1 MLAKRIIPCLD
12 VNQGRVVKG
21 QQFKSLKDVADPATL
36 ALRYSL
42 EGADELVFYD
52 ITASADQRKISHA
65 FVSEVARQINIP
77 FCVGGGI
84 SSIEDMT
91 FILRQGADKVSV
103 NTAAV
108 LNPSLIQEGALKFGS
123 QCIVLSIDAKKD
135 GDEYY
140 VYTHGGRQKTTLKV
154 IDWALQG
161 VALGAG
167 ELVLNTMDTDG
178 EQNGYDTAL
187 IKAISDRVSVPVI
200 ASGGAGRLEH
210 FIDAAKAGAEGLLA
224 ASVFH
229 FETLKI
235 KEVKEALYH
244 QGIPVRRTYES

>member
-123 QCIVLSIDAKKD
+123 QCIVLSIDAKKE

>member
-36 ALRYSL
+36 ALRYSN

-52 ITASADQRKISHA
+52 ITASSDERKISHA
-65 FVSEVARQINIP
+65 FVSQVAQQINIP

-84 SSIEDMT
+84 SSVEDMH
-91 FILRQGADKVSV
+91 FILRQGADKISI

-108 LNPSLIQEGALKFGS
+108 LNPQLIKEGALRFGS
-123 QCIVLSIDAKKD
+123 QCIVLSVDAKKE
-135 GDEYY
+135 GDEYL
-140 VYTHGGRQKTTLKV
+140 VYTHGGRQKTDLNV
-154 IDWALQG
+154 IEWIKKA

-167 ELVLNTMDTDG
+167 EIVLNTIDTDG
-178 EQNGYDTAL
+178 ELKGYDTLL
-187 IKAISDRVSVPVI
+187 IKMISNLVPVPVI
-200 ASGGAGRLEH
+200 ASGGAGEIHH
-210 FIDAAKAGAEGLLA
+210 FVEAAKAGAEGLLA

-229 FETLKI
+229 FETI
-235 KEVKEALYH
+235 SIQDVKEALYKE
-244 QGIPVRRTYES
+244 GIPVRRHP

>member
-123 QCIVLSIDAKKD
+123 QCIVLSIDAKKE
-135 GDEYY
+135 GDDYY

>member
-21 QQFKSLKDVADPATL
+21 QQFKGLKDVADPSAL
-36 ALRYSL
+36 ALRYSA

-52 ITASADQRKISHA
+52 ITASSDERKIGHT
-65 FVSEVARQINIP
+65 FVKDVARQINIP

-84 SSIEDMT
+84 SSLDDIT
-91 FILRQGADKVSV
+91 FILRQGADKVSL

-108 LNPSLIQEGALKFGS
+108 QTPDLIKEGALRFGS
-123 QCIVLSIDAKKD
+123 QCIVLSIDAKKEN
-135 GDEYY
+135 GEYL
-140 VYTHGGRQKTTLKV
+140 VYTHGGRQRTALKV

-161 VALGAG
+161 VELGAG
-167 ELVLNTMDTDG
+167 EIVLNTMDTDG
-178 EQNGYDTAL
+178 EQDGYDTAL
-187 IKAISDRVSVPVI
+187 IQAIASSVNVPVI
-200 ASGGAGRLEH
+200 ASGGAGKLEH
-210 FIDAAKAGAEGLLA
+210 FIEAALAGAEGLLA

-235 KEVKEALYH
+235 RDVKEALY
-244 QGIPVRRTYES
+244 QKSIPVRRTYEY